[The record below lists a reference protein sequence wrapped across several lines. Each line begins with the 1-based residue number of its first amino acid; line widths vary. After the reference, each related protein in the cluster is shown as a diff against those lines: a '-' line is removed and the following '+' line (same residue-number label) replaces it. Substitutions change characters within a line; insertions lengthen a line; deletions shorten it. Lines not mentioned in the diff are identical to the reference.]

1 MTACFS
7 ESGNRPDASE
17 GFTILVIGA
26 ADTYGRKILTNFFSK
41 GVGSG
46 SRQQDFAGEDRM
58 RFITNSAVTGNSLSK
73 QQLSP

>member
-1 MTACFS
+1 VITVCFS

-17 GFTILVIGA
+17 EFTILVIGA
-26 ADTYGRKILTNFFSK
+26 AKILRNLFSK

>member
-17 GFTILVIGA
+17 EFTILVIGA
-26 ADTYGRKILTNFFSK
+26 AKVLTNFFSK

-46 SRQQDFAGEDRM
+46 SRQQDFA
-58 RFITNSAVTGNSLSK
+58 V
-73 QQLSP
+73 